1 MALRRR
7 TRVLGTVGWLVCQV
21 IEMPNIDDVDQAAL
35 DTHISRHSPSAT
47 RGTRV
52 RARAGTLTP
61 RRGLNLRLACGSP
74 PRPIT
79 RRTPPA
85 QDLPAPRAALGGL
98 LALTEPVPV
107 GVAHWSDRIKF
118 WRASPTARAG
128 SDRA

>member
-7 TRVLGTVGWLVCQV
+7 TRVFRTVGWLVCQV

-74 PRPIT
+74 PVW
-79 RRTPPA
+79 A
-85 QDLPAPRAALGGL
+85 KFL
-98 LALTEPVPV
+98 LTMRQQP
-107 GVAHWSDRIKF
+107 SM
-118 WRASPTARAG
+118 RASVRKVTKDSVPQNPSSTTVPLAG
-128 SDRA
+128 ASNAVPSPI